1 MKAYKLPLK
10 SSIANS
16 AVCVRIIELYK
27 VKSKK
32 KSFPKVGIIA
42 GIVILALAGLIIL
55 NRLSPPNPTIDNTT
69 IATDSASGADM
80 INVTRSITQGT
91 QMHLSED
98 TDVAVGGVN
107 DDSAWLNFSKRDVG
121 STKKDVKVGDKFEIY
136 GYSFEVLAM
145 KKNSSLSLA
154 PGSGNG
160 YVKLLISKK

>member
-1 MKAYKLPLK
+1 M
-10 SSIANS
+10 
-16 AVCVRIIELYK
+16 
-27 VKSKK
+27 KSKK
-32 KSFPKVGIIA
+32 KSFPKAGIIA
-42 GIVILALAGLIIL
+42 GVIVLALIGLVIL
-55 NRLSPPNPTIDNTT
+55 NRLSPPKSTIDNTT
-69 IATDSASGADM
+69 TATDSASGAE
-80 INVTRSITQGT
+80 ISNVTRSITQGT

-145 KKNSSLSLA
+145 KENSNLSLA

>member
-1 MKAYKLPLK
+1 M
-10 SSIANS
+10 
-16 AVCVRIIELYK
+16 
-27 VKSKK
+27 KSKK
-32 KSFPKVGIIA
+32 KSFPKAGIIA
-42 GIVILALAGLIIL
+42 GVIVLALIGLVIL
-55 NRLSPPNPTIDNTT
+55 NRLSPPKSTIDNTT
-69 IATDSASGADM
+69 TATDSASGAE
-80 INVTRSITQGT
+80 ISNVTRSITQGT

-98 TDVAVGGVN
+98 TDVAVGAIY

-145 KKNSSLSLA
+145 KENSNLSLA